1 MSFYKF
7 TEDDLFTN
15 TIEAYPEYSFYVVTS
30 SIYINNVPN
39 LSGAATSNI
48 FGVPDGFIS
57 LYEYNIDRGAGYSIY
72 PFLVKDGFKNTF
84 KSYNTGSYRIA
95 QYGTQITSSYQ
106 LSSSIKRFY
115 YDTSATGSSRKY
127 LFPLKNT
134 LNYYTYLSPRYAYSG
149 SFGNKD
155 EEIVNLIDV
164 PSIFYGSSI
173 KKGSVSLKLYVSG
186 ALIAELQDKNYN
198 GDLIQV
204 SGSTYAQAQGSGK
217 VAGSVLYNEGFIV
230 LTGSWDLDGT
240 LIDYLG
246 TGTGVKSKWIYF
258 AAGANDSLGATNVGF
273 GSASFAIDY
282 KGTTHTQ
289 TMTMFAHARAGEL
302 NYSNNPTYLKYNE
315 PNYKNA
321 STGSSVYGER
331 PVGINNNVNSDF
343 TDVEPD
349 FQKITYISKVGLY
362 DENKNLIG
370 VAKVATPVRKTPK
383 SNYTF
388 KLKLD
393 I

>member
-15 TIEAYPEYSFYVVTS
+15 TIEAYPEYSFYVVSS

-39 LSGAATSNI
+39 LSGTATSNI
-48 FGVPDGFIS
+48 YGVPDGFMS
-57 LYEYNIDRGAGYSIY
+57 LYEYNIDRPETYRIY
-72 PFLVKDGFKNTF
+72 PFLVKDGFKNIF
-84 KSYNTGSYRIA
+84 KSYNTGSYNMA
-95 QYGTQITSSYQ
+95 QFGTQITSSYN
-106 LSSSIKRFY
+106 LSASIKRFY
-115 YDTSATGSSRKY
+115 YDTSVIGSSRKY

-134 LNYYTYLSPRYAYSG
+134 LNHYTYLSPRYAYSA
-149 SFGNKD
+149 SFGNKN
-155 EEIVNLIDV
+155 EETVNLLDV

-204 SGSTYAQAQGSGK
+204 SGSTYAQTQGDGK
-217 VAGSVLYNEGFIV
+217 VAGSVLYKEGFIV

-246 TGTGVKSKWIYF
+246 TGSPVKSKWVYF
-258 AAGANDSLGATNVGF
+258 GAGTNDGISGDLSF
-273 GSASFAIDY
+273 PSASFSIDY
-282 KGTTHTQ
+282 QGTTHTQ
-289 TMTMFAHARAGEL
+289 TLAMFAHARAGEL
-302 NYSNNPTYLKYNE
+302 NYSNNPTFLKYNE

-321 STGSSVYGER
+321 STGSFVYGER
-331 PVGINNNVNSDF
+331 PITLNNNVDSQF

-349 FQKITYISKVGLY
+349 FEKVTYISKVGIY
-362 DENKNLIG
+362 DDNKNLIG
-370 VAKVATPVRKTPK
+370 IAKVATPIRKTPK
-383 SNYTF
+383 NNYTF

>member
-15 TIEAYPEYSFYVVTS
+15 TIEAYPEYSFYVVSS

-39 LSGAATSNI
+39 LSGTATSNI
-48 FGVPDGFIS
+48 YGVPDGFMS
-57 LYEYNIDRGAGYSIY
+57 LYEYNIDRPETYRIY
-72 PFLVKDGFKNTF
+72 PFLVKDGFKNIF
-84 KSYNTGSYRIA
+84 KSYNTGSYNIA
-95 QYGTQITSSYQ
+95 QFGTQITSSYN
-106 LSSSIKRFY
+106 LSASIKRFY
-115 YDTSATGSSRKY
+115 YDTSAIGSSRKY

-134 LNYYTYLSPRYAYSG
+134 LNHYTYLSPRYAYSA
-149 SFGNKD
+149 SFGNKN
-155 EEIVNLIDV
+155 EETVNLLDV

-204 SGSTYAQAQGSGK
+204 SGSTYAQTQGDGK
-217 VAGSVLYNEGFIV
+217 VAGSVLYKEGFIV

-246 TGTGVKSKWIYF
+246 TGSPVKSKWVYF
-258 AAGANDSLGATNVGF
+258 GAGTNDGISGDLSF
-273 GSASFAIDY
+273 PSASFSIDY
-282 KGTTHTQ
+282 QGTTHTQ
-289 TMTMFAHARAGEL
+289 TLAMFAHARAGEL
-302 NYSNNPTYLKYNE
+302 NYSNNPTFLKYNE

-321 STGSSVYGER
+321 STGSFVYGER
-331 PVGINNNVNSDF
+331 PIILNNNVDSQF

-349 FQKITYISKVGLY
+349 FEKVTYISKVGIY

-370 VAKVATPVRKTPK
+370 IAKVATPIRKTPK
-383 SNYTF
+383 NNYTF

>member
-57 LYEYNIDRGAGYSIY
+57 LYEYNIDRGPGYSIY

-134 LNYYTYLSPRYAYSG
+134 LNYYTYLSPRYAYSA
-149 SFGNKD
+149 SFGNKN

>member
-15 TIEAYPEYSFYVVTS
+15 TIEAYPEYSFYVVSS

-39 LSGAATSNI
+39 LSGTATSNI
-48 FGVPDGFIS
+48 YGVPDGFMS
-57 LYEYNIDRGAGYSIY
+57 LYEYNIDRPETYRIY
-72 PFLVKDGFKNTF
+72 PFLVKDGFKNIF
-84 KSYNTGSYRIA
+84 KSYNTGSYNIA
-95 QYGTQITSSYQ
+95 QFGTQITSSYN
-106 LSSSIKRFY
+106 LSASIKRFY
-115 YDTSATGSSRKY
+115 YDTSVIGSSRKY

-134 LNYYTYLSPRYAYSG
+134 LNYYTYLSPRYAYSA
-149 SFGNKD
+149 SFGNKN
-155 EEIVNLIDV
+155 EETVNLLDV

-204 SGSTYAQAQGSGK
+204 SGSTYAQTQGDGK
-217 VAGSVLYNEGFIV
+217 VAGSVLYKEGFIV

-246 TGTGVKSKWIYF
+246 TGSPVKSKWVYF
-258 AAGANDSLGATNVGF
+258 GAGTNDGISGDLSF
-273 GSASFAIDY
+273 PSASFSIDY
-282 KGTTHTQ
+282 QGTTHTQ
-289 TMTMFAHARAGEL
+289 TLAMFAHARAGEL
-302 NYSNNPTYLKYNE
+302 NYSNNPTFLKYNE

-321 STGSSVYGER
+321 STGSFVYGER
-331 PVGINNNVNSDF
+331 PIILNNNVDSQF

-349 FQKITYISKVGLY
+349 FEKVTYISKVGIY
-362 DENKNLIG
+362 DDNKNLIG
-370 VAKVATPVRKTPK
+370 IAKVATPIRKTPK
-383 SNYTF
+383 NNYTF

>member
-15 TIEAYPEYSFYVVTS
+15 TIEAYPEYSFYVVSS

-39 LSGAATSNI
+39 LSGTATSNI
-48 FGVPDGFIS
+48 YGVPDGFMS
-57 LYEYNIDRGAGYSIY
+57 LYEYNIDRPETYRIY
-72 PFLVKDGFKNTF
+72 PFLVKDGFKNIF
-84 KSYNTGSYRIA
+84 KSYNTGSYNIA
-95 QYGTQITSSYQ
+95 QFGTQITSSYN
-106 LSSSIKRFY
+106 LSASIKRFY
-115 YDTSATGSSRKY
+115 YDTSAIGSSRKY

-134 LNYYTYLSPRYAYSG
+134 LNHYTYLSPRYAYSA
-149 SFGNKD
+149 SFGNKN
-155 EEIVNLIDV
+155 EETVNLLDV

-204 SGSTYAQAQGSGK
+204 SGSTYAQTQGDGK
-217 VAGSVLYNEGFIV
+217 VAGSVLYKEGFIV

-246 TGTGVKSKWIYF
+246 TGSPVKSKWVYF
-258 AAGANDSLGATNVGF
+258 GAGTNDGISGDLSF
-273 GSASFAIDY
+273 PSASFSIDY
-282 KGTTHTQ
+282 QGTTHTQ
-289 TMTMFAHARAGEL
+289 TLAMFAHARAGEL
-302 NYSNNPTYLKYNE
+302 NYSNNPTFLKYNE

-321 STGSSVYGER
+321 STGSFVYGER
-331 PVGINNNVNSDF
+331 PIILNNNVDSQF

-349 FQKITYISKVGLY
+349 FEKVTYISKVGIY
-362 DENKNLIG
+362 DDNKNLIG
-370 VAKVATPVRKTPK
+370 IAKVATPIRKTPK
-383 SNYTF
+383 NNYTF